1 MGLYHNLAGKL
12 NEINKNQLR
21 NSYINL
27 KNIDKSWSV
36 EEHENG
42 YCKG

>member
-12 NEINKNQLR
+12 NEISKNQLR

-27 KNIDKSWSV
+27 KNIDKS
-36 EEHENG
+36 
-42 YCKG
+42 